1 MIAVSSVSLQIFS
14 VCFFFLFSAKLSGMN
29 DKDLEK
35 KIKDE
40 MEREIEASGCSTPA
54 DLLIALGYL
63 DEGAFAD
70 WQKGR
75 LSYLEKALKLGPQ
88 KVLRLMAVM
97 SAHAKKEGYKPKFF
111 DYSLDGKTKLR
122 FSRTGNEVIEGQF
135 ATRYIDKY
143 WREDD

>member
-1 MIAVSSVSLQIFS
+1 
-14 VCFFFLFSAKLSGMN
+14 MN

-54 DLLIALGYL
+54 ELLIALGYL

-75 LSYLEKALKLGPQ
+75 LSYLEKRPSVQ
-88 KVLRLMAVM
+88 
-97 SAHAKKEGYKPKFF
+97 PK
-111 DYSLDGKTKLR
+111 
-122 FSRTGNEVIEGQF
+122 
-135 ATRYIDKY
+135 
-143 WREDD
+143 

>member
-1 MIAVSSVSLQIFS
+1 
-14 VCFFFLFSAKLSGMN
+14 MN

-40 MEREIEASGCSTPA
+40 MAREIEASGCSTPA
-54 DLLIALGYL
+54 ELLIALGYL

-97 SAHAKKEGYKPKFF
+97 SAHAKKEGYKPSRTV
-111 DYSLDGKTKLR
+111 YTKNGSPAVVLR
-122 FSRTGNEVIEGQF
+122 FSRSGNEVIEGQF
-135 ATRYIDKY
+135 STHYVDKF
-143 WREDD
+143 WGMRD